1 MKEQIN
7 NPLKGESE
15 NSDQQLSQHKQAYSE
30 TDLGNT
36 IERQSAG
43 FYEISP
49 EHSDESFF
57 ENLKNEAQL
66 EQGTTIQM
74 ATHLEEDTTGNKARK
89 EQDFTG

>member
-1 MKEQIN
+1 MKEQFN
-7 NPLKGESE
+7 NPLKGQSK
-15 NSDQQLSQHKQAYSE
+15 NSDQQVSQNKQAYPE

-49 EHSDESFF
+49 EHSNESFL
-57 ENLKNEAQL
+57 ENLKNDAEPD
-66 EQGTTIQM
+66 QGTTIQM
-74 ATHLEEDTTGNKARK
+74 ASGLEEDTTGNKARK

>member
-1 MKEQIN
+1 MKEQFN
-7 NPLKGESE
+7 NLVRGHSK
-15 NSDQQLSQHKQAYSE
+15 NSDQFFHNQQAYPE

-49 EHSDESFF
+49 EHSNESFL
-57 ENLKNEAQL
+57 ENLKNDAEPD
-66 EQGTTIQM
+66 QGTIIQM
-74 ATHLEEDTTGNKARK
+74 ASGLEEHTTGNKARK